1 MNQCPFS
8 VEHREIPEAPLMSLG
23 YARSIS
29 FPRLLI
35 EHEQIH
41 PRNIWNYRKGYMK
54 VLENNMW
61 STVTQ
66 PIIKFNLNVDGLWL
80 SDVIAALGDAPDVR
94 TLHFSTSHPYLDF
107 HHTVRQKYS
116 GKPLA
121 VEMQCLCWS
130 SKPIKAGNK
139 LEKLELDICRHD
151 DYKNAEE
158 LLDAECLQKIRLD
171 IVAAMG
177 DDVSEMMTTTV
188 RSGGMRLIDRKL
200 VFTKKTKG

>member
-1 MNQCPFS
+1 
-8 VEHREIPEAPLMSLG
+8 MSLG

-94 TLHFSTSHPYLDF
+94 TLISRLATRTSTSTTP
-107 HHTVRQKYS
+107 S
-116 GKPLA
+116 GKNTA
-121 VEMQCLCWS
+121 VSHLLLRCNAFVGPAS
-130 SKPIKAGNK
+130 RSKQATSWKSWNWTS
-139 LEKLELDICRHD
+139 
-151 DYKNAEE
+151 
-158 LLDAECLQKIRLD
+158 
-171 IVAAMG
+171 VA
-177 DDVSEMMTTTV
+177 TTTTKTQ
-188 RSGGMRLIDRKL
+188 RSFWTPSVFRKFDWTSWLRWGMMFLK
-200 VFTKKTKG
+200 